1 MSTALELHRIGPLSA
16 NTGRF
21 RAFVERG
28 EDEAPPTRRSSVSPG
43 VLIAGVVVVIA
54 VIIII
59 VALA

>member
-1 MSTALELHRIGPLSA
+1 MPMSELQQDPSA

-28 EDEAPPTRRSSVSPG
+28 DEDVPQSRRSSVSPA
-43 VLIAGVVVVIA
+43 VLIVAAVVVVA
-54 VIIII
+54 VIVLI